1 MMARGAMMH
10 GAFHSI
16 AGQKPVGVIG
26 LLPDLT
32 GSELASGSMGSAD
45 SWLGDRLSLFGR
57 RYGEFALLSDA
68 TTANSRAW
76 QFGGV
81 SRLMGIILRGA
92 RHLGQDLMF
101 EPSGPNVW
109 NRLQSMFANF
119 LERLRQKGAF
129 AGVSAADSYSVACD
143 RSTMTQNDI
152 DAGRIIASVMFNP
165 AYPVERITVSL
176 ALTEPSAL
184 PQKRAA

>member
-26 LLPDLT
+26 LLPELT

-45 SWLGDRLSLFGR
+45 NWLGDRLSLFGR

-68 TTANSRAW
+68 TTATSRAW

-92 RHLGQDLMF
+92 RYLGDDLMF
-101 EPSGPNVW
+101 EPSGPNIW
-109 NRLQSMFANF
+109 NALQNSFSNF
-119 LERLRQKGAF
+119 LEDLRLMGAF
-129 AGVSAADSYSVACD
+129 GGFGAADSYSVTCD
-143 RSTMTQNDI
+143 RTTMTQNDI
-152 DAGRIIASVMFNP
+152 DSGRIVASVMFNP
-165 AYPVERITVSL
+165 AFPVERITVSL
-176 ALTEPSAL
+176 ALTEPTAL